1 MHQSSE
7 VMSWTYV
14 IVGGLALGAV
24 VGVAIFLFRCLL
36 LHREIHQKKLAAKAR
51 DRVAMKVAAHFRD
64 NTPPP
69 AFALYLRPFQS
80 TGYQYFTA
88 ATVAAGAAAFSIAG
102 SGQMVGSAIVQNG
115 KDFVDVGFKLV
126 DSRAGRIVIML
137 LIACGTAIIID
148 FILWRAYLQLRIA
161 AKEIRSHALSKN
173 PKVER
178 GDVLADFEDV
188 IESGVRQTRKLNLIA
203 LGNPGETIG
212 GAGRLR
218 VKDSEW
224 QDHIRYLMKHSS
236 FNVLVLSPRAGTLWE
251 IEQTL
256 STEAWKKTL
265 FIQPPVGGF
274 AHGAYFPDQE
284 YDAVREIFAKHGIA
298 IPQRDDQG
306 TAFAIRDFAEPP
318 VARRKIETV
327 GQIAGACRL
336 VGDNMADLFTNLPLT
351 PEAPIPMLAGI
362 NLESRVQKQE

>member
-7 VMSWTYV
+7 VMSWTLV
-14 IVGGLALGAV
+14 IVGGLVLGAI

-36 LHREIHQKKLAAKAR
+36 LHGEIHQKKMAAKAR
-51 DRVAMKVAAHFRD
+51 DRVAIKVAAHFKTD
-64 NTPPP
+64 TPPP
-69 AFALYLRPFQS
+69 PFALYLRPFQS

-88 ATVAAGAAAFSIAG
+88 ATAAAAGAAAFSISG
-102 SGQMVGSAIVQNG
+102 SGQVIGSAITQNTANFG
-115 KDFVDVGFKLV
+115 DVFRFL

-137 LIACGTAIIID
+137 LIALGAAIVVD
-148 FILWRAYLQLRIA
+148 FVLWRSYLRA
-161 AKEIRSHALSKN
+161 RRAVHEARAKALSKKPN
-173 PKVER
+173 VER
-178 GDVLADFEDV
+178 GDILADFEDV

-256 STEAWKKTL
+256 STEAWKKTI

-274 AHGAYFPDQE
+274 AHGAYFPDEE

-298 IPQRDDQG
+298 VPERNNKG
-306 TAFAIRDFAEPP
+306 TAFAIRALAEPP
-318 VARRKIETV
+318 VVRQKIETA

-336 VGDNMADLFTNLPLT
+336 VGDAVAELFTNIP
-351 PEAPIPMLAGI
+351 PAAEAPIPMLAGVR
-362 NLESRVQKQE
+362 LQSHAD

>member
-7 VMSWTYV
+7 AMSWTFV
-14 IVGGLALGAV
+14 ILGGLVLGAI

-36 LHREIHQKKLAAKAR
+36 LHGEIHQKKMAAKAR
-51 DRVAMKVAAHFRD
+51 DRVALKVAAHLKTD
-64 NTPPP
+64 TPPP
-69 AFALYLRPFQS
+69 PFALYLRPFQS

-88 ATVAAGAAAFSIAG
+88 ATVAAAGAAAFSISG
-102 SGQMVGSAIVQNG
+102 SGQMVGSTILQNSTNVG
-115 KDFVDVGFKLV
+115 DVFKFF
-126 DSRAGRIVIML
+126 DSRAGRILIML
-137 LIACGTAIIID
+137 MIALGAAIVVD
-148 FILWRAYLQLRIA
+148 FLLWHSYLGARRAVHKAR
-161 AKEIRSHALSKN
+161 AKALSKK
-173 PKVER
+173 PYVER
-178 GDVLADFEDV
+178 GDIVADFEDV
-188 IESGVRQTRKLNLIA
+188 IEGGVRQTRKLNLIA

-274 AHGAYFPDQE
+274 AHGAYFPDEE
-284 YDAVREIFAKHGIA
+284 YDAVGEIFAKHGIA
-298 IPQRDDQG
+298 IPERNNKG
-306 TAFAIRDFAEPP
+306 TAFAIRAFAEPP
-318 VARRKIETV
+318 VVRQKIETV
-327 GQIAGACRL
+327 GQVAGACRL
-336 VGDNMADLFTNLPLT
+336 VGNNMADLFTNLPVT
-351 PEAPIPMLAGI
+351 PEAPIPMLAAVK
-362 NLESRVQKQE
+362 LENYTQ